1 MQCAKYLALFHG
13 DFCAYSCEKHSP
25 RSSRPC
31 ILQGRDVWLNSYGGM
46 IMFKIMRSRSFML
59 SAAAIIFLSFSIL
72 LKLFLSQ
79 PAISLPHISVITT
92 CTPFSAA
99 VLLAKERGWF
109 SAAGID
115 VTVIQRSSGKEALA
129 ELIDGVADYAT
140 AADTPIMFALL
151 KSPPVKMVATL
162 SLSTDMLTMVARRDR
177 GIQSSLDL
185 QGKRIG
191 FAMGTSSQ
199 YFLDTFLEFRAIKAD
214 AVMRIPLK
222 PDELVQSLVDGKV
235 DAIAAWTPLN
245 YQAMEALGDKSQELH
260 VGNIFRWSWNL
271 VARNESIARNATTQR
286 LLTALA
292 RASQALNDDPQTC
305 ARELAP
311 ILGIS
316 PEHILQTWDNTLFDV
331 TLDQSLLLSLELQA
345 RWAMGTGLIEQ
356 KEVPNFLPAIS
367 SQALRSVDSRAVT
380 LIDGDNHP

>member
-1 MQCAKYLALFHG
+1 M
-13 DFCAYSCEKHSP
+13 
-25 RSSRPC
+25 RRRPL
-31 ILQGRDVWLNSYGGM
+31 I
-46 IMFKIMRSRSFML
+46 L
-59 SAAAIIFLSFSIL
+59 SAAVIVFLALGIL
-72 LKLFLSQ
+72 LIVILSK
-79 PAISLPHISVITT
+79 PADPLPHISLITT
-92 CTPFSAA
+92 RTPFSAA

-109 SAAGID
+109 NQAGVE
-115 VTVIQRSSGKEALA
+115 VTVIERSSGKGALA

-151 KSPPVKMVATL
+151 KSPPVKVIATL
-162 SLSTDMLTMVARRDR
+162 SLSTDMITVVARRDR
-177 GIQSSLDL
+177 GIESSLDL

-214 AVMRIPLK
+214 AVIRIPLK

-235 DAIAAWTPLN
+235 DAISAWTPFN
-245 YQAMEALGDKSQELH
+245 HQAMEALGDKSQELR

-292 RASQALNDDPQTC
+292 RASQALKDDPQTC

-316 PEHILQTWDNTLFDV
+316 PEHILQNWNNTLFDV

-367 SQALRSVDSRAVT
+367 SQALRAVDSRAVT
-380 LIDGDNHP
+380 LIDGDSHR

>member
-1 MQCAKYLALFHG
+1 
-13 DFCAYSCEKHSP
+13 
-25 RSSRPC
+25 
-31 ILQGRDVWLNSYGGM
+31 
-46 IMFKIMRSRSFML
+46 ML
-59 SAAAIIFLSFSIL
+59 SASVIVFLALGILVVVIFS
-72 LKLFLSQ
+72 K
-79 PAISLPHISVITT
+79 PAEPLPHISLITT
-92 CTPFSAA
+92 RTPFSAA

-109 SAAGID
+109 NQAGVE
-115 VTVIQRSSGKEALA
+115 VTVIERSSGREALA
-129 ELIDGVADYAT
+129 ELMDGVADYAT
-140 AADTPIMFALL
+140 AADTPIMFALM
-151 KSPPVKMVATL
+151 KSPPVKVIASL

-177 GIQSSLDL
+177 GVESSLDL

-235 DAIAAWTPLN
+235 DAISAWTPFN
-245 YQAMEALGDKSQELH
+245 HQAMEALGDKSQELR

-292 RASQALNDDPQTC
+292 RASQALKDDPQTC

-316 PEHILQTWDNTLFDV
+316 PKNILQTWDNTLFDV

-367 SQALRSVDSRAVT
+367 SQALRAVDSRAVT
-380 LIDGDNHP
+380 LIDGDNHQ